1 MTKIYD
7 AIAKRHKGCSQPD
20 VCLFYDYDREEVI
33 KYIEKYDKKHGFSI
47 DEKGKTYSIAD
58 IILRERELTGKKL
71 KDTSY
76 RELFDM
82 YGKRKGKV
90 K

>member
-7 AIAKRHKGCSQPD
+7 VIAKRNKGYLPD
-20 VCLFYDYDREEVI
+20 VCLFYSDDREEAI

-58 IILRERELTGKKL
+58 IILRERESTGKKL

-76 RELFDM
+76 RELFNM
-82 YGKRKGKV
+82 YGKRV
-90 K
+90 LE

>member
-7 AIAKRHKGCSQPD
+7 VIAKRHKGYLSD
-20 VCLFYDYDREEVI
+20 VCLFYSDDREESI

-58 IILRERELTGKKL
+58 IILRERESTGKKL

-82 YGKRKGKV
+82 YGKRILK
-90 K
+90 